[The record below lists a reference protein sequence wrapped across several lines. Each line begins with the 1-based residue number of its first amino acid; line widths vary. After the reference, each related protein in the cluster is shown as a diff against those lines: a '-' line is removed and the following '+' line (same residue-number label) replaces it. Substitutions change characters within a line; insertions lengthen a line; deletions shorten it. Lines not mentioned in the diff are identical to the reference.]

1 MLVTS
6 PSRPNGRFAE
16 TYPVERE
23 DPLCPNRQPSVPV
36 TDTKLAFAVSPIPS
50 SDGRYRPTPV
60 LGIANQNFV
69 NRTLNAPESVPV
81 P

>member
-23 DPLCPNRQPSVPV
+23 DPLCPN
-36 TDTKLAFAVSPIPS
+36 TTIPAEPRELYES
-50 SDGRYRPTPV
+50 SEQRTEILHIG
-60 LGIANQNFV
+60 ANVGQRV
-69 NRTLNAPESVPV
+69 HAP
-81 P
+81 